1 MDTEEP
7 LDPKKEK
14 RDLWDKI
21 QLVMQPIGGL
31 ITALTIALVTYFG
44 SGYLNNRQNNDS
56 KIRLYTELMSSR
68 EQSESALRKDMF
80 NSILGTI
87 LKDSHSLDENI
98 LQLELLAYNFH
109 ESLNLMPLFLY
120 MDRKIASEKNILLK
134 AEYRN
139 RLYKMADDVI
149 SKQISSLE
157 GAAKRVSM
165 YITFPGDS
173 TGNIPGQNPISHE
186 LAMDW
191 KDSKV
196 FYDTVKV
203 GNINSVYK
211 RVVFLK
217 ALSYNVDDKTVQ
229 VRLDIETSV
238 NGKFMNMVTQEFTI
252 DYFQF
257 PMIDNTRL
265 SNDMRCAVVMRDL
278 DFHKFIEVDILYF
291 PGSHSSLNE
300 TTNYDEV
307 VKKLWMDQEVN

>member
-1 MDTEEP
+1 MDPEEP
-7 LDPKKEK
+7 LVPKKEK

-21 QLVMQPIGGL
+21 QIVLHPIGGL
-31 ITALTIALVTYFG
+31 ITALTIALVSYFG
-44 SGYLNNRQNNDS
+44 SDYLNKKQNNDS

-109 ESLNLMPLFLY
+109 ESLNLMPLFVY
-120 MDRKIASEKNILLK
+120 MDRQIAKEKNIQLK
-134 AEYRN
+134 SDYRK
-139 RLYKMADDVI
+139 RLYKMAGDVI

-157 GAAKRVSM
+157 GSATRETM
-165 YITFPGDS
+165 FITFPKDS
-173 TGNIPGQNPISHE
+173 TGSKPE
-186 LAMDW
+186 LSQDLKMDW

-196 FYDTVKV
+196 FYDTVRV
-203 GNINSVYK
+203 GILSTVYK
-211 RVVFLK
+211 RVVYLK
-217 ALSYNVDDKTVQ
+217 ASGYNVEEKTVN

-238 NGKFMNMVTQEFTI
+238 NDKFINMVTQEFTI

-265 SNDMRCAVVMRDL
+265 SNDMRCAVVMRDF
-278 DFHKFIEVDILYF
+278 DFPNFIEVDILYF
-291 PGSHSSLNE
+291 PGSHSSLKE
-300 TTNYDEV
+300 KPYYDEV
-307 VKKLWMDQEVN
+307 VKKLLMDQ

>member
-7 LDPKKEK
+7 LAPKEEK
-14 RDLWDKI
+14 HDLWDKI
-21 QLVMQPIGGL
+21 QIVLHPIGGL
-31 ITALTIALVTYFG
+31 ITALTIALVSYFG
-44 SGYLNNRQNNDS
+44 SDYLNNKQNNDS

-109 ESLNLMPLFLY
+109 ESLDLMPLFVY
-120 MDRKIASEKNILLK
+120 MDRQIAKEKNIQLK

-139 RLYKMADDVI
+139 RLYKMAGDVI

-157 GAAKRVSM
+157 GAATRETM
-165 YITFPGDS
+165 FITFPRDSIGHKPGLSGD
-173 TGNIPGQNPISHE
+173 IA
-186 LAMDW
+186 LDW

-203 GNINSVYK
+203 GNTSSVYK

-217 ALSYNVDDKTVQ
+217 ASGYNVDEKTVN

-238 NGKFMNMVTQEFTI
+238 NDKFINMVTQEFTI

-265 SNDMRCAVVMRDL
+265 SNDMRCAVVMRDF
-278 DFHKFIEVDILYF
+278 DYPNFIEVDILYF
-291 PGSHSSLNE
+291 PGSHSSLKE
-300 TTNYDEV
+300 KPYYDEV
-307 VKKLWMDQEVN
+307 VKKLLMDK

>member
-7 LDPKKEK
+7 LAPKKEK

-21 QLVMQPIGGL
+21 QIVMQPIGGL
-31 ITALTIALVTYFG
+31 ITALTIALVSYYG
-44 SGYLNNRQNNDS
+44 SSYLNNKQNNEA
-56 KIRLYTELMSSR
+56 KISLYTQLMSSR

-109 ESLNLMPLFLY
+109 ESLNLMPLFVY
-120 MDRKIASEKNILLK
+120 MGRQIALEKNIKLK
-134 AEYRN
+134 AEYQK
-139 RLYKMADDVI
+139 RLYKMAGDVT

-157 GAAKRVSM
+157 GAAASETM
-165 YITFPGDS
+165 FITFPSDS
-173 TGNIPGQNPISHE
+173 IKYKPGLSQDF
-186 LAMDW
+186 AMDW

-196 FYDTVKV
+196 FYDTIKA
-203 GNINSVYK
+203 GNSNSVYK

-217 ALSYNVDDKTVQ
+217 ASGFNVDEKTVN
-229 VRLDIETSV
+229 VRLDIETSL
-238 NGKFMNMVTQEFTI
+238 NDKFINMVTQEFTI

-265 SNDMRCAVVMRDL
+265 SNDMRCAVVMRDF
-278 DFHKFIEVDILYF
+278 DYPNFIEVGILYF
-291 PGSHSSLNE
+291 PGSHSSLKE
-300 TTNYDEV
+300 KPYYDDV
-307 VKKLWMDQEVN
+307 VKKLLMDKESH

>member
-7 LDPKKEK
+7 VGPKQEK

-21 QLVMQPIGGL
+21 QIVLHPVGGL
-31 ITALTIALVTYFG
+31 ITALTIALVSYFG
-44 SGYLNNRQNNDS
+44 SDYLNKKQSNDS
-56 KIRLYTELMSSR
+56 KISLYTQLMSSR

-109 ESLNLMPLFLY
+109 ESLNLMPLFVY
-120 MDRKIASEKNILLK
+120 MDRQIATEKNILLK
-134 AEYRN
+134 EEYRK
-139 RLYKMADDVI
+139 RLYKMAGDVI

-157 GAAKRVSM
+157 GAAIRETM
-165 YITFPGDS
+165 FITFPGDS
-173 TGNIPGQNPISHE
+173 SSYRPGLSQQ
-186 LAMDW
+186 LTMDW

-196 FYDTVKV
+196 IYDTVKA
-203 GNINSVYK
+203 GNINNVYK

-217 ALSYNVDDKTVQ
+217 ALGYNVDEKTVN

-238 NGKFMNMVTQEFTI
+238 NDKFINMVTQEFTI

-265 SNDMRCAVVMRDL
+265 SNDMRCAVVMRD
-278 DFHKFIEVDILYF
+278 FAFPSFIEVDILYF
-291 PGSHSSLNE
+291 PGSHSSLKE
-300 TTNYDEV
+300 KPYYDDV
-307 VKKLWMDQEVN
+307 VKKLLMDQ

>member
-7 LDPKKEK
+7 LVPKKEK
-14 RDLWDKI
+14 RDTWDKI
-21 QLVMQPIGGL
+21 EIILHPIGGL
-31 ITALTIALVTYFG
+31 ITALTIALVSYYG
-44 SGYLNNRQNNDS
+44 SAYLNSRQNNDS

-109 ESLNLMPLFLY
+109 ESLNLMPLFVYL
-120 MDRKIASEKNILLK
+120 DRQIAAEKNIQLK
-134 AEYRN
+134 EAYRN
-139 RLYKMADDVI
+139 RLYKMAGDVI

-157 GAAKRVSM
+157 GAATRENM
-165 YITFPGDS
+165 FITFQRDSVKYKPGLS
-173 TGNIPGQNPISHE
+173 QE
-186 LAMDW
+186 FAMDW

-203 GNINSVYK
+203 GNTNNVYK

-217 ALSYNVDDKTVQ
+217 ALGYNVDEKRVN
-229 VRLDIETSV
+229 VRLDIETSL
-238 NGKFMNMVTQEFTI
+238 NAKFVNMVTQEFTI

-265 SNDMRCAVVMRDL
+265 SNDMRCAVVMRDF
-278 DFHKFIEVDILYF
+278 DYPNFIEVDILYF
-291 PGSHSSLNE
+291 PGSHSSLKE
-300 TTNYDEV
+300 KPYYDEV
-307 VKKLWMDQEVN
+307 VKKLLMDQ

>member
-7 LDPKKEK
+7 LTHKKAK

-21 QLVMQPIGGL
+21 QIILQPIGGL
-31 ITALTIALVTYFG
+31 FTALAIALVSYFG
-44 SGYLNNRQNNDS
+44 SNYLNNKQNNES
-56 KIRLYTELMSSR
+56 RIQLYTQLMSGR

-109 ESLNLMPLFLY
+109 ESLNLMPLFVYL
-120 MDRKIASEKNILLK
+120 DRQIALEKNLQLK
-134 AEYRN
+134 EAYRK
-139 RLYKMADDVI
+139 RLYKMAGDVI

-157 GAAKRVSM
+157 GAASRETM
-165 YITFPGDS
+165 FITFPADS
-173 TGNIPGQNPISHE
+173 LGYKPGLSQE
-186 LAMDW
+186 LAIDW

-196 FYDTVKV
+196 FSDTIRDGSRK
-203 GNINSVYK
+203 SAYK

-217 ALSYNVDDKTVQ
+217 ATSMNIDEKTVN
-229 VRLDIETSV
+229 VRLDIETTKDE
-238 NGKFMNMVTQEFTI
+238 KFINMVTQEFTI

-265 SNDMRCAVVMRDL
+265 SNDMRCAVVMRDF
-278 DFHKFIEVDILYF
+278 DFPNFIEVDILYF
-291 PGSHSSLNE
+291 PGSHSSLKE
-300 TTNYDEV
+300 KPYYDEV
-307 VKKLWMDQEVN
+307 VKKLLMNQ

>member
-7 LDPKKEK
+7 LVPKQEK

-21 QLVMQPIGGL
+21 QIVLHPVGGL
-31 ITALTIALVTYFG
+31 ITALTIALVSYYG
-44 SGYLNNRQNNDS
+44 SDYLNKKQSNDS
-56 KIRLYTELMSSR
+56 KISLYTQLMSSR

-109 ESLNLMPLFLY
+109 ESLNLMPLFVY
-120 MDRKIASEKNILLK
+120 MDRQIATEKNIRLK
-134 AEYRN
+134 EEYRK
-139 RLYKMADDVI
+139 RLYKMAGDVI

-157 GAAKRVSM
+157 GAAIRETM
-165 YITFPGDS
+165 FITFPGDS
-173 TGNIPGQNPISHE
+173 GSYRPGLSQE

-196 FYDTVKV
+196 IFDTVKV
-203 GNINSVYK
+203 GNTSSVYK

-217 ALSYNVDDKTVQ
+217 AQGYNVDEKTLN

-238 NGKFMNMVTQEFTI
+238 NDKFINMVTQEFTI

-265 SNDMRCAVVMRDL
+265 SNDMRCAVVMRD
-278 DFHKFIEVDILYF
+278 FSYPSFIEVDILYF
-291 PGSHSSLNE
+291 PGSHSSLKE
-300 TTNYDEV
+300 KPYYDDV
-307 VKKLWMDQEVN
+307 VKKLLMEQ